1 MPVDVTVTK
10 GPGGYGMNISE
21 HGIVTS
27 FSGDDSAAKLAG
39 VPVKSRIVRQP
50 VPERFPSISRTG
62 RGVRVISH
70 RLLSCCLQI
79 AVQGHPVENKH
90 EVVQQLK
97 QLGAVQQVTFT
108 VEPAESTTPSAAS
121 APAAAGGQVV
131 ATRMVVPFFAAMEG
145 TSQHAG
151 VLQKG
156 QSVRVFQTVV
166 DSKGKTKV
174 QHEHGWTPLKSPAGE
189 LVFDNLGDPSAGQLG
204 SVPAA
209 PAPMPS
215 GSATAAATDVAA
227 GAATAAVP
235 EDPQVAL
242 VADAIR
248 EFNGRAKHGVR
259 QMLDNGLA
267 CIDSLRER
275 GVVDEAE
282 LAKFASH
289 RGAPMEDSSPPAV
302 VRLLRRPWGKHW
314 DLRPSAS
321 GSGEQCYVHT
331 SSQDERPCLSK
342 QEIGEYL
349 GEPDDFNKAVMAEWL
364 RMDCYSGLGFDDA
377 LRMFLA
383 GFKLPGEAQ
392 KIDRFMEAF
401 SAEYF
406 RANPGVFNE
415 QDTAYTLAFSV
426 IMLNTDHFNPRCA
439 SILLKFKIRMERWRA
454 WGAPMQAS
462 ALFLLLQAAESLRVW
477 MCCGCIVGV
486 DEHDDTHSI
495 REDRKMTREQF
506 IGNNRAIDI
515 VLTSQYLGA
524 IFDCICSNEIKMDSI
539 DTDDQSSI
547 ICYTNPTKHGYL
559 EKKGPGGLGKG
570 AYKKRWFVLKNKL
583 LYYLEEPPALG
594 KRPALRG
601 FIPIV
606 RSGPLY

>member
-1 MPVDVTVTK
+1 M
-10 GPGGYGMNISE
+10 G
-21 HGIVTS
+21 
-27 FSGDDSAAKLAG
+27 
-39 VPVKSRIVRQP
+39 
-50 VPERFPSISRTG
+50 
-62 RGVRVISH
+62 
-70 RLLSCCLQI
+70 
-79 AVQGHPVENKH
+79 NKH

-108 VEPAESTTPSAAS
+108 VEPAAS
-121 APAAAGGQVV
+121 ATPPTAAEAGGQVV

-145 TSQHAG
+145 TSQHSG

-156 QSVRVFQTVV
+156 QRVRVIQTVV
-166 DSKGKTKV
+166 DSKGKVKV
-174 QHEHGWTPLKSPAGE
+174 QHEHGWTPLKSPTGE
-189 LVFDNLGDPSAGQLG
+189 LVFDNLGGPSAGQLG

-215 GSATAAATDVAA
+215 GSATAAATDVAP
-227 GAATAAVP
+227 GAAAAAVP

-242 VADAIR
+242 VTDAIR
-248 EFNGRAKHGVR
+248 VFNGRAKHGVR

-282 LAKFASH
+282 LAKFASQ
-289 RGAPMEDSSPPAV
+289 RGAMEDNSPPAV

-321 GSGEQCYVHT
+321 GSGEQCFVHS

-364 RMDCYSGLGFDDA
+364 RMDCCSGLGFDDA

-439 SILLKFKIRMERWRA
+439 SILLMSRYERNEGGPGVLLRA
-454 WGAPMQAS
+454 
-462 ALFLLLQAAESLRVW
+462 
-477 MCCGCIVGV
+477 
-486 DEHDDTHSI
+486 
-495 REDRKMTREQF
+495 
-506 IGNNRAIDI
+506 
-515 VLTSQYLGA
+515 VLTA
-524 IFDCICSNEIKMDSI
+524 
-539 DTDDQSSI
+539 
-547 ICYTNPTKHGYL
+547 TN
-559 EKKGPGGLGKG
+559 
-570 AYKKRWFVLKNKL
+570 R
-583 LYYLEEPPALG
+583 
-594 KRPALRG
+594 
-601 FIPIV
+601 
-606 RSGPLY
+606 